1 MSILGKK
8 TSYNIEVLLIVI
20 LGMVFMEMDIEVV
33 HNHVMCT
40 TSPPTDLSHVSPE
53 LDELVSIM

>member
-40 TSPPTDLSHVSPE
+40 TSPPTDLSHVTP
-53 LDELVSIM
+53 